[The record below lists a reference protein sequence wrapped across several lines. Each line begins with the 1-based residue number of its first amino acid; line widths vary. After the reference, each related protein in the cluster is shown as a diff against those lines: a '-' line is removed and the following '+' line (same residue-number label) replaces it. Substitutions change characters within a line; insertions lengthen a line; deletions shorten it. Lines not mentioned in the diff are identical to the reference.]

1 MGCVGYGFFKQRG
14 NCMKTCLFTDL
25 DGTLLD
31 NNGIV
36 SDENKAAI
44 KCAIDNGKRV
54 IICSGRNWRSLE
66 YYEKMLGLDSLG
78 FFGVAYNGGA
88 IYANKGDSKEFL
100 YRKMLD
106 KYIAFDLLVDLKQR
120 LESDMHILVYANEDR
135 LIAEERVFSTEVY
148 ARYRN
153 LDIIFI
159 DDFLQIQTD
168 FGKILLYGSFEKL
181 EKARI
186 EMIPK
191 YKGRANIFFSAHDLL
206 ELGPLGV
213 NKGNAIKFL
222 SDYMNIP
229 LDEIIAI
236 GDEANDI
243 EMLKTA
249 GLGLAVANA
258 TEAAKQAADI
268 IMEESNIQSAV
279 SAAIYK
285 YLLV

>member
-1 MGCVGYGFFKQRG
+1 
-14 NCMKTCLFTDL
+14 MKTCLFTDL

-44 KCAIDNGKRV
+44 KYAVDNGKNV
-54 IICSGRNWRSLE
+54 ILCSGRNWRSLK
-66 YYEKMLGLDSLG
+66 YYEKMLGLDRQG

-88 IYANKGDSKEFL
+88 IYVNKEDSKEFL

-106 KYIAFDLLVDLKQR
+106 KYIAFDLLIDLKQR

-135 LIAEERVFSTEVY
+135 LIAEENVLSTEVY
-148 ARYRN
+148 ARYRKLN
-153 LDIIFI
+153 ICFVG
-159 DDFLQIQTD
+159 DFLKIQTD
-168 FGKILLYGSFEKL
+168 FGKVLLNGPFEKL
-181 EKARI
+181 EKIRI
-186 EMIPK
+186 DMIPK
-191 YKGRANIFFSAHDLL
+191 YKGRANIFFSAHELL
-206 ELGPLGV
+206 ELGPVGV

-222 SDYMNIP
+222 SEYMNIP

-258 TEAAKQAADI
+258 TEPAKQVADI
-268 IMEESNIQSAV
+268 IMEESNAQSAV
-279 SAAIYK
+279 SVAIYK
-285 YLLV
+285 YLI